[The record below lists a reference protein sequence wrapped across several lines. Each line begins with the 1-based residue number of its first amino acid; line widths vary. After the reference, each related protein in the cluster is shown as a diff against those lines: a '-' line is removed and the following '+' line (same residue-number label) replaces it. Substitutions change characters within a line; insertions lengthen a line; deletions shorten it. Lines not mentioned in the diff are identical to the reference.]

1 MRKISF
7 YDTLYTDFQS
17 KVGKINYDFHIRN
30 TDYPLVHGHKG
41 YWEFT
46 VLTHGTLY
54 NFIDGE
60 KVICNS
66 PCVFYATTKNEHCLK
81 KTGNNKIRL
90 INLIVKESTI
100 INLVNSFSGN
110 TLDLFHSGNHL
121 YPLSSETVET
131 INGIILKAGLLQTE
145 QFDMRDNLICSA
157 TLLILQQIYLRKLD
171 EKDYK
176 DDETNSFYKKLN
188 SIMSDPKFLTYTV
201 NDLCVLLSYS
211 RMQLYRIFKTQ
222 FNESPHDYLLNIKF
236 TYAKNLLTST
246 DMEVKEIAATIG
258 YASVPQFQSTFKK
271 LFNTTPN
278 KYRQTYLKNN

>member
-7 YDTLYTDFQS
+7 LDTIYTDFQS
-17 KVGKINYDFHIRN
+17 KAGKISYDFHIRN
-30 TDYPLVHGHKG
+30 TDYPIVHGHKG

-46 VLTHGTLY
+46 VLTEGSVY
-54 NFIDGE
+54 NVLGDE
-60 KVICNS
+60 KIVCNS
-66 PCVFYATTKNEHCLK
+66 PCVFYATTKDEHCIK
-81 KTGNNKIRL
+81 KASKGKIR
-90 INLIVKESTI
+90 IVNLIVKESAAV
-100 INLVNSFSGN
+100 NLIGSLAGNMLDSFYN
-110 TLDLFHSGNHL
+110 GNHL
-121 YPLSSETVET
+121 YPLSYKDVET

-145 QFDMRDNLICSA
+145 QFDIRDNLICSA
-157 TLLILQQIYLRKLD
+157 TLLILQHIYSRKL
-171 EKDYK
+171 EENDYK
-176 DDETNSFYKKLN
+176 TDEANTFFKKFGA
-188 SIMSDPKFLTYTV
+188 IMSDPKFPTYTV

-222 FNESPHDYLLNIKF
+222 FNVSPHDYLVHIKF

-246 DMEVKEIAATIG
+246 DMGIKEIAATIG